1 MSDMRRHFF
10 ALNKPI
16 QDTNFMNRNELI
28 QYYKNNPA
36 ISVLIIG
43 GGINGLGVFRDLALQ
58 GVDVLLVDRA
68 DFCSGTSAASSRMV
82 HGGIRYLE
90 NGEFRLVKEAVQERN
105 RLIKNAPHYVK
116 PLPTTIP
123 IFSRFSGM
131 LNAPM
136 KFVGMLTKPAERGAF
151 IIKMGLM
158 LYDSYTGAQ
167 DGVPKHEFWNKR
179 QSLKH
184 FPDLNPDIMH
194 TATYYDGS
202 MRDAER
208 IAIEVMLDGEK
219 INTDAR
225 ALNYVSASAAERNC
239 VTLTDHE
246 SREIFTIEP
255 KLVINAA
262 GPWIDFVNQA
272 LGQTSDFIGG
282 TKGSHIVVDNP
293 ELLEATKGR
302 EIFFE
307 NEDGRIV
314 LIYPLAGRVIVGTT
328 DVYIENPDDAICT
341 EDEIDYFI
349 EFTQIVF
356 PKIQIKR
363 EQIVYTFS
371 GVRPLPSTKA
381 NSTGQISRD
390 HHNEVVE
397 PGELFDFPIFNLVG
411 GKWTS
416 FRAFAEQVTDA
427 TLDRLGENR
436 VDSTRHRPIGG
447 GVDYP
452 QTESDQERWVGQLAT
467 ETETGSDRIAT
478 LFDRYGTG
486 AREIALFCADGDDRP
501 LEYKSDFS
509 EREIIWI
516 ICTEKVVHINDLLQ
530 RRSLLAM
537 TGQVSVGLLKELAQI
552 IGRECGWDEARQAVE
567 VDKAKDELVGR
578 HRAQIG

>member
-1 MSDMRRHFF
+1 
-10 ALNKPI
+10 
-16 QDTNFMNRNELI
+16 MNRNEII
-28 QYYKNNPA
+28 QHYKNNPA
-36 ISVLIIG
+36 VSVLIIG

-58 GVDVLLVDRA
+58 GVDALVVDRA

-123 IFSRFSGM
+123 IFSRLSGI

-158 LYDSYTGAQ
+158 LYDSYTG
-167 DGVPKHEFWNKR
+167 GSGTVPKHEFWGNKE
-179 QSLKH
+179 SLNY
-184 FPDLNPDIMH
+184 FPELNPDIMH

-219 INTDAR
+219 VNPEAH
-225 ALNYVSASAAERNC
+225 ALNYVSAAAAEGNS
-239 VTLTDHE
+239 VTLMDHE
-246 SREIFTIEP
+246 TGDSFTVEP
-255 KLVINAA
+255 KVVINAA
-262 GPWIDFVNQA
+262 GPWIDFVNKA
-272 LGQTSDFIGG
+272 LGKSSDFIGG

-293 ELLEATKGR
+293 RLLEATKGR

-328 DVYIENPDDAICT
+328 DVYIEDPDDAICT

-349 EFTQIVF
+349 EFTKIVF
-356 PKIQIKR
+356 PKIEIER

-371 GVRPLPSTKA
+371 GVRPLPTA
-381 NSTGQISRD
+381 NAKNPGQISRD

-397 PGELFDFPIFNLVG
+397 PGESFDFPLFNLVG

-416 FRAFAEQVTDA
+416 FRAFSEQVTDA
-427 TLDRLGENR
+427 TLDR
-436 VDSTRHRPIGG
+436 
-447 GVDYP
+447 
-452 QTESDQERWVGQLAT
+452 
-467 ETETGSDRIAT
+467 
-478 LFDRYGTG
+478 
-486 AREIALFCADGDDRP
+486 
-501 LEYKSDFS
+501 
-509 EREIIWI
+509 
-516 ICTEKVVHINDLLQ
+516 
-530 RRSLLAM
+530 
-537 TGQVSVGLLKELAQI
+537 
-552 IGRECGWDEARQAVE
+552 
-567 VDKAKDELVGR
+567 
-578 HRAQIG
+578 

>member
-1 MSDMRRHFF
+1 
-10 ALNKPI
+10 
-16 QDTNFMNRNELI
+16 MNRKELI
-28 QYYKNNPA
+28 QHYKNNPA
-36 ISVLIIG
+36 VSVLIIG

-90 NGEFRLVKEAVQERN
+90 NGEFRLVQEAVQERN

-136 KFVGMLTKPAERGAF
+136 KFLGMLTKPAERGAF

-158 LYDSYTGAQ
+158 LYDSYTGKQAT
-167 DGVPKHEFWNKR
+167 VPKHEFWDNR
-179 QSLKH
+179 QSLKY
-184 FPDLNPDIMH
+184 FPDLNPEVVH

-208 IAIEVMLDGEK
+208 IAIEVMLDGERV
-219 INTDAR
+219 NDRAH
-225 ALNYVSASAAERNC
+225 ALNYVSASAAADDT

-246 SREIFTIEP
+246 SGEAFNIKP

-262 GPWIDFVNQA
+262 GPWIDFVNKA
-272 LGQTSDFIGG
+272 LGQSSDFIGG
-282 TKGSHIVVDNP
+282 TKGSHIVVDNRK
-293 ELLEATKGR
+293 LFEATKGR

-328 DVYIENPDDAICT
+328 DVYIENPDEAICT
-341 EDEIDYFI
+341 EEEIDYFI
-349 EFTQIVF
+349 EFTKIVF
-356 PKIQIKR
+356 PKINIER

-371 GVRPLPSTKA
+371 GVRPLPSSKA

-390 HHNEVVE
+390 HHNEIVE
-397 PGELFDFPIFNLVG
+397 PGEWFDFPLFNLVG

-416 FRAFAEQVTDA
+416 FRAFSEQVTDA
-427 TLDRLGENR
+427 TLDRINENR
-436 VDSTRHRPIGG
+436 VDSTRDRPIGG
-447 GVDYP
+447 GKDYP
-452 QTESDQERWVGQLAT
+452 SSEADQENWINDVAAETES
-467 ETETGSDRIAT
+467 SFNRIAT

-501 LEYKSDFS
+501 LASKPNFS

-516 ICTEKVVHINDLLQ
+516 TRTEKVVHINDLLQ

-537 TGQVSVGLLKELAQI
+537 TGQVSEDLLNELAQI
-552 IGRECGWDEARQAVE
+552 IGRELGWTDDRQTKE
-567 VDKAKDELVGR
+567 VAFAKHELIQR
-578 HRAQIG
+578 HRAKIMS

>member
-1 MSDMRRHFF
+1 
-10 ALNKPI
+10 
-16 QDTNFMNRNELI
+16 MNRKDII
-28 QYYKNNPA
+28 QHYKQNPA
-36 ISVLIIG
+36 VSVLIIG

-58 GVDVLLVDRA
+58 GVDVLVVDRA

-151 IIKMGLM
+151 IIKMGLV
-158 LYDSYTGAQ
+158 LYDSYTGGKAT
-167 DGVPKHEFWNKR
+167 VPKHEFWDNKK
-179 QSLKH
+179 SLNH
-184 FPDLNPDIMH
+184 FPEMNPDIVH

-219 INTDAR
+219 VNPDAH
-225 ALNYVSASAAERNC
+225 ALNYVSAAGAEGDH
-239 VTLTDHE
+239 VTLLDHE
-246 SREIFTIEP
+246 SGESFTVEP
-255 KLVINAA
+255 NLVINAA
-262 GPWIDFVNQA
+262 GPWIDFVNKA
-272 LGQTSDFIGG
+272 MGQSSDFIGG

-293 ELLEATKGR
+293 RLFEATKGR

-314 LIYPLAGRVIVGTT
+314 LIYPLAGKVIVGTT
-328 DVYIENPDDAICT
+328 DVYIEDPDDAVCT
-341 EDEIDYFI
+341 EEEIDYFI
-349 EFTQIVF
+349 EFTKIVF
-356 PKIQIKR
+356 PKIEIERDQV
-363 EQIVYTFS
+363 VYTFS

-390 HHNEVVE
+390 HHNEVIE
-397 PGELFDFPIFNLVG
+397 PGEWFDFPLFNLVG

-416 FRAFAEQVTDA
+416 FRAFSEQVTDA

-447 GVDYP
+447 GADYP
-452 QTESDQERWVGQLAT
+452 ETEVNQENWIKEVAK
-467 ETETGSDRIAT
+467 ETETSIDRVSI

-486 AREIALFCADGDDRP
+486 AREIALFCADGDDKA
-501 LEYKSDFS
+501 LENQPDFS
-509 EREIIWI
+509 EREVVWI
-516 ICTEKVVHINDLLQ
+516 THTEKVMHINDLLQ

-537 TGQVSVGLLKELAQI
+537 TGQVSNGLLAELAQI
-552 IGRECGWDEARQAVE
+552 IGRELGWSESKQKE
-567 VDKAKDELVGR
+567 EIEIAKRELLKK
-578 HRAQIG
+578 HRARIG